1 MKRATRLSQ
10 YILLIDKLKS
20 MMMYRFIIVLTQ
32 HMSLQVRLF
41 GKRLIT
47 VSALHD
53 SQCYNK
59 IFSKGTF
66 LKGLLSPRS
75 NPSPLIVDPSASK
88 SPCP

>member
-1 MKRATRLSQ
+1 MEKAMSLFQ
-10 YILLIDKLKS
+10 YILLINKLKS

-41 GKRLIT
+41 GEGLIT

-53 SQCYNK
+53 SQGYNK

-75 NPSPLIVDPSASK
+75 KPSPLTVDPSASK